1 MTKQFEQDLDG
12 LKQQL
17 LKMAAK
23 AETMIHLSMQALV
36 QRDISLD
43 AELAELEE
51 DVNKLQLDVDDR
63 CFKLLALRQPMAHD
77 LRFIIAAGKI
87 SSDLERIGDLTINIH
102 ENTKVLLQF
111 PELKPLID
119 IPKMADLSRQMV
131 RDSLDA
137 FVEEDAVKAR
147 KTVMWMNHHRLF
159 NLINRSDDGLI
170 ALNTLLLLGVTWV
183 PFPTAL
189 LAQHLLGSDQYIPA
203 ALYSGSYVIIAIMFN
218 VLWRYVVKR
227 KLVVDHANVS
237 AITRQYYFG
246 PLFYLIALLIGF
258 KNATAC
264 LVFNFL
270 LVLYFALPPRFWRR
284 D

>member
-1 MTKQFEQDLDG
+1 MTKQFEEDLNS

-36 QRDISLD
+36 QRDLSLA
-43 AELAELEE
+43 AELPELED
-51 DVNKLQLDVDDR
+51 DVNRLQLDVDDR

-87 SSDLERIGDLTINIH
+87 SSDLERIGDLTVNIH

-137 FVEEDAVKAR
+137 FVEEDAAKAR
-147 KTVMWMNHHRLF
+147 NTVMRDDEVDALKNQVFREVLTYM
-159 NLINRSDDGLI
+159 ISDPQTIQVCMQLVLVSRHLERI
-170 ALNTLLLLGVTWV
+170 A
-183 PFPTAL
+183 
-189 LAQHLLGSDQYIPA
+189 
-203 ALYSGSYVIIAIMFN
+203 
-218 VLWRYVVKR
+218 
-227 KLVVDHANVS
+227 DHATNIAEDVV
-237 AITRQYYFG
+237 
-246 PLFYLIALLIGF
+246 YLVEAKDIRHHAEE
-258 KNATAC
+258 AH
-264 LVFNFL
+264 
-270 LVLYFALPPRFWRR
+270 
-284 D
+284 

>member
-1 MTKQFEQDLDG
+1 MTKQFEEDLG
-12 LKQQL
+12 VLKQQL

-36 QRDISLD
+36 QRDLSLA
-43 AELAELEE
+43 AELAELED

-147 KTVMWMNHHRLF
+147 STVMRDDEVDSLKNQVFREVLTYM
-159 NLINRSDDGLI
+159 ISDPRTIQVGMQLVLVSRHLERI
-170 ALNTLLLLGVTWV
+170 A
-183 PFPTAL
+183 
-189 LAQHLLGSDQYIPA
+189 
-203 ALYSGSYVIIAIMFN
+203 
-218 VLWRYVVKR
+218 
-227 KLVVDHANVS
+227 DHATNIAEDVV
-237 AITRQYYFG
+237 
-246 PLFYLIALLIGF
+246 YLVEAKDIRHHAEE
-258 KNATAC
+258 AH
-264 LVFNFL
+264 
-270 LVLYFALPPRFWRR
+270 
-284 D
+284 

>member
-1 MTKQFEQDLDG
+1 MTKQFEEDLGG

-36 QRDISLD
+36 QRDLSLA

-51 DVNKLQLDVDDR
+51 DVNRLQLDVDDR

-102 ENTKVLLQF
+102 ENTKVLIQF

-119 IPKMADLSRQMV
+119 IPKMADTSRQMV

-137 FVEEDAVKAR
+137 FVEEDAAKAR
-147 KTVMWMNHHRLF
+147 NTVMRDDEVDALKNQVFREVLTYMISDPQTIQVGMQ
-159 NLINRSDDGLI
+159 LILVSRHLERI
-170 ALNTLLLLGVTWV
+170 A
-183 PFPTAL
+183 
-189 LAQHLLGSDQYIPA
+189 
-203 ALYSGSYVIIAIMFN
+203 
-218 VLWRYVVKR
+218 
-227 KLVVDHANVS
+227 DHATNIAEDVV
-237 AITRQYYFG
+237 
-246 PLFYLIALLIGF
+246 YLVEAKDIRHHAEE
-258 KNATAC
+258 AH
-264 LVFNFL
+264 
-270 LVLYFALPPRFWRR
+270 
-284 D
+284 

>member
-1 MTKQFEQDLDG
+1 MTKQFEEDLNS

-36 QRDISLD
+36 QRDLSLA
-43 AELAELEE
+43 AELPELED
-51 DVNKLQLDVDDR
+51 DVNQLQLDVDDR

-147 KTVMWMNHHRLF
+147 NTVVRDDEVDSLKNQVFREVLTYM
-159 NLINRSDDGLI
+159 ISDPRTIQVGMQLVLVSRHLERI
-170 ALNTLLLLGVTWV
+170 A
-183 PFPTAL
+183 
-189 LAQHLLGSDQYIPA
+189 
-203 ALYSGSYVIIAIMFN
+203 
-218 VLWRYVVKR
+218 
-227 KLVVDHANVS
+227 DHATNIAEDVV
-237 AITRQYYFG
+237 
-246 PLFYLIALLIGF
+246 YLVEAKDIRHHAEE
-258 KNATAC
+258 AH
-264 LVFNFL
+264 
-270 LVLYFALPPRFWRR
+270 
-284 D
+284 

>member
-1 MTKQFEQDLDG
+1 MTKQFEEDLDG

-36 QRDISLD
+36 QRDLSLD
-43 AELAELEE
+43 AELSELED

-77 LRFIIAAGKI
+77 LRFIIAGGKI
-87 SSDLERIGDLTINIH
+87 SSDLERIGDLTINIY

-119 IPKMADLSRQMV
+119 IPKMADVSRQMV

-147 KTVMWMNHHRLF
+147 KTVMR
-159 NLINRSDDGLI
+159 DDEVDGLKNQVFREVLTYMISDPQTIQVGMQLILVSRHLERI
-170 ALNTLLLLGVTWV
+170 A
-183 PFPTAL
+183 
-189 LAQHLLGSDQYIPA
+189 
-203 ALYSGSYVIIAIMFN
+203 
-218 VLWRYVVKR
+218 
-227 KLVVDHANVS
+227 DHATNIAEDVV
-237 AITRQYYFG
+237 
-246 PLFYLIALLIGF
+246 YLVEAKDIRHHAEE
-258 KNATAC
+258 AH
-264 LVFNFL
+264 
-270 LVLYFALPPRFWRR
+270 
-284 D
+284 

>member
-1 MTKQFEQDLDG
+1 MTKQFEEDLNT

-36 QRDISLD
+36 QRDLSLA
-43 AELAELEE
+43 AELPELED
-51 DVNKLQLDVDDR
+51 DVNRLQLDVDDR

-147 KTVMWMNHHRLF
+147 NTVVRDDEVDSLKNQVFREVLTYM
-159 NLINRSDDGLI
+159 ISDPRTIQVGMQLVLVSRHLERI
-170 ALNTLLLLGVTWV
+170 A
-183 PFPTAL
+183 
-189 LAQHLLGSDQYIPA
+189 
-203 ALYSGSYVIIAIMFN
+203 
-218 VLWRYVVKR
+218 
-227 KLVVDHANVS
+227 DHATNIAEDVV
-237 AITRQYYFG
+237 
-246 PLFYLIALLIGF
+246 YLVEAKDIRHHAEE
-258 KNATAC
+258 AH
-264 LVFNFL
+264 
-270 LVLYFALPPRFWRR
+270 
-284 D
+284 

>member
-1 MTKQFEQDLDG
+1 MTKQFEEDLG
-12 LKQQL
+12 SLKQQL

-36 QRDISLD
+36 HRDLSLA
-43 AELAELEE
+43 AELPELED

-137 FVEEDAVKAR
+137 FVEEDAAKAR
-147 KTVMWMNHHRLF
+147 NTVMRDDEVDALKNQVFREVLTYM
-159 NLINRSDDGLI
+159 ISDPRTIQVGMQLVLVSRHLERI
-170 ALNTLLLLGVTWV
+170 A
-183 PFPTAL
+183 
-189 LAQHLLGSDQYIPA
+189 
-203 ALYSGSYVIIAIMFN
+203 
-218 VLWRYVVKR
+218 
-227 KLVVDHANVS
+227 DHATNIGEDVV
-237 AITRQYYFG
+237 
-246 PLFYLIALLIGF
+246 YLVEAKDIRHHAEE
-258 KNATAC
+258 A
-264 LVFNFL
+264 
-270 LVLYFALPPRFWRR
+270 PH
-284 D
+284 

>member
-43 AELAELEE
+43 AELAELED

-87 SSDLERIGDLTINIH
+87 SSDLERIGDLTVNIH

-147 KTVMWMNHHRLF
+147 KTVMRDDEVDSLKNQVFREVLTYMISDPQTIQVGMQ
-159 NLINRSDDGLI
+159 LILVSRHLERI
-170 ALNTLLLLGVTWV
+170 A
-183 PFPTAL
+183 
-189 LAQHLLGSDQYIPA
+189 
-203 ALYSGSYVIIAIMFN
+203 
-218 VLWRYVVKR
+218 
-227 KLVVDHANVS
+227 DHATNIAEDVV
-237 AITRQYYFG
+237 
-246 PLFYLIALLIGF
+246 YLVEAKDIRHHAEE
-258 KNATAC
+258 AQ
-264 LVFNFL
+264 
-270 LVLYFALPPRFWRR
+270 
-284 D
+284 

>member
-1 MTKQFEQDLDG
+1 MTKQFEEDLG
-12 LKQQL
+12 SLKQQL

-36 QRDISLD
+36 HRDLSLA
-43 AELAELEE
+43 AELPELED

-137 FVEEDAVKAR
+137 FVEEDAAKAR
-147 KTVMWMNHHRLF
+147 NTVMRDDEVDALKNQVFREVLTYM
-159 NLINRSDDGLI
+159 ISDPRTIQVGMQLVLVSRHLERI
-170 ALNTLLLLGVTWV
+170 A
-183 PFPTAL
+183 
-189 LAQHLLGSDQYIPA
+189 
-203 ALYSGSYVIIAIMFN
+203 
-218 VLWRYVVKR
+218 
-227 KLVVDHANVS
+227 DHATNIGEDVV
-237 AITRQYYFG
+237 
-246 PLFYLIALLIGF
+246 YLVEAKDIRHHAEE
-258 KNATAC
+258 A
-264 LVFNFL
+264 
-270 LVLYFALPPRFWRR
+270 PP
-284 D
+284 

>member
-1 MTKQFEQDLDG
+1 MTKQFEEDLNS

-36 QRDISLD
+36 QRDLSL
-43 AELAELEE
+43 ASEVPELED
-51 DVNKLQLDVDDR
+51 DVNRLQLDVDDR

-87 SSDLERIGDLTINIH
+87 SSDLERIGDLTVNIL

-119 IPKMADLSRQMV
+119 IPKMADTSRQMV

-147 KTVMWMNHHRLF
+147 NTVIRDDEVDSLKNQVFREVLTYMISDPQTIQVGMQ
-159 NLINRSDDGLI
+159 LILVSRHLERI
-170 ALNTLLLLGVTWV
+170 A
-183 PFPTAL
+183 
-189 LAQHLLGSDQYIPA
+189 
-203 ALYSGSYVIIAIMFN
+203 
-218 VLWRYVVKR
+218 
-227 KLVVDHANVS
+227 DHATNIAEDVV
-237 AITRQYYFG
+237 
-246 PLFYLIALLIGF
+246 YLVEAKDIRHHAEE
-258 KNATAC
+258 AH
-264 LVFNFL
+264 
-270 LVLYFALPPRFWRR
+270 
-284 D
+284 

>member
-1 MTKQFEQDLDG
+1 MTKQFEEDLNS

-36 QRDISLD
+36 QRDLSLA
-43 AELAELEE
+43 AELPELED

-147 KTVMWMNHHRLF
+147 NTVVRDDEVDSLKNQVFREVLTYM
-159 NLINRSDDGLI
+159 ISDPRTIQVGMQLVLVSRHLERI
-170 ALNTLLLLGVTWV
+170 A
-183 PFPTAL
+183 
-189 LAQHLLGSDQYIPA
+189 
-203 ALYSGSYVIIAIMFN
+203 
-218 VLWRYVVKR
+218 
-227 KLVVDHANVS
+227 DHATNIAEDVV
-237 AITRQYYFG
+237 
-246 PLFYLIALLIGF
+246 YLVEAKDIRHHAEE
-258 KNATAC
+258 AH
-264 LVFNFL
+264 
-270 LVLYFALPPRFWRR
+270 
-284 D
+284 